1 VIGLLWSPKFI
12 TTAYDVNTCIYFTYT
27 QNHTI
32 ERIWLE
38 VNRRV
43 NYPLKAVL
51 VEMAD
56 HGQLVLDDPVHQY
69 CMSWISIQVANVGV
83 SLFISSWNQHPIPSM
98 FCYVSLLVRCHS
110 IITCTIVY
118 FMQVDG
124 ACPGEFPMF

>member
-1 VIGLLWSPKFI
+1 MIGLLWSPKFI
-12 TTAYDVNTCIYFTYT
+12 TTAYHVNTCIYFTYT

-83 SLFISSWNQHPIPSM
+83 SLCLLCIL
-98 FCYVSLLVRCHS
+98 SLAVCQLG
-110 IITCTIVY
+110 IVY
-118 FMQVDG
+118 ICRQWRPNVD
-124 ACPGEFPMF
+124 